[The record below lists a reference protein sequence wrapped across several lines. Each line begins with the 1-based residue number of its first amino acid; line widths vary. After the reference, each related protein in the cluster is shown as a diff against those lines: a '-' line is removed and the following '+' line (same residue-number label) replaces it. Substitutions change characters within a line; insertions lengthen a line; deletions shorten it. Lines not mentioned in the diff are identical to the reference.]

1 MKGKKLYISPMIVE
15 IFLDEEISLFLSSEN
30 SLKGPPSDQEP
41 VSIGGQAASSF
52 ESVEDTNKSFDE
64 NPFRE

>member
-15 IFLDEEISLFLSSEN
+15 IFLDEEISLFLSSEG
-30 SLKGPPSDQEP
+30 SLTPPPIDQEP
-41 VSIGGQAASSF
+41 LSVGGQGASSF
-52 ESVEDTNKSFDE
+52 ESTQVDDSGIKE

>member
-1 MKGKKLYISPMIVE
+1 MKEKKLYISPIIVE

-30 SLKGPPSDQEP
+30 NLKAPPSDQEP
-41 VSIGGQAASSF
+41 LSVGGQGASSF
-52 ESVEDTNKSFDE
+52 ESTQVDDSGIKE

>member
-1 MKGKKLYISPMIVE
+1 MKEKKLYISPIIVE
-15 IFLDEEISLFLSSEN
+15 IFLDEEISLFLSSEGG
-30 SLKGPPSDQEP
+30 LKAPPKDQEP
-41 VSIGGQAASSF
+41 LSVGGQAASYF